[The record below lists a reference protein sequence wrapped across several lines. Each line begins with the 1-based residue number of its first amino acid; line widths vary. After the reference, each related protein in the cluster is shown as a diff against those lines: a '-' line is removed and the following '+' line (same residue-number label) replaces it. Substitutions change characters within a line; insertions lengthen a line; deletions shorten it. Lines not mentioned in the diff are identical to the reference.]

1 MCRLQLRVKETFG
14 MSELQN
20 NTVIVPRKYFTLNKK
35 GPKWT
40 TICILNGMSSFV
52 ARGYGISQGNKTRMQ
67 ICEKQFE
74 SPDLREIICI
84 VRTI

>member
-1 MCRLQLRVKETFG
+1 MSRLQLTVKETFG

-20 NTVIVPRKYFTLNKK
+20 NTVIVPSTYFTLNKK
-35 GPKWT
+35 DQNGLQPV
-40 TICILNGMSSFV
+40 IYGMSSFV
-52 ARGYGISQGNKTRMQ
+52 ARGYGVSQGNKAQMQ